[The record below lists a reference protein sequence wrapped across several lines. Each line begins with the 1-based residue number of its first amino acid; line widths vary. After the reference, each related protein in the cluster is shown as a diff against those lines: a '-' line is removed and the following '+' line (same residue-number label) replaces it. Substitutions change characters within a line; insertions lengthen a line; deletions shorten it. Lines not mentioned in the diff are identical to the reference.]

1 MAIILNNF
9 QEGIAPSQVLGI
21 ARMSETDITSFPG
34 AARINYTVPTDTGS
48 SNFTDYAKWIV
59 LDTQNN
65 VLYAMDADGVV
76 YSRASG
82 TWTAVSGNQT
92 STSSKTFTVDTG
104 TEILTL
110 SGSDANITP
119 TGTGV
124 FVTSTSSLPSPLV
137 AGTQYFV
144 INASATTIQ
153 LATSYANAIAG
164 TAINI
169 TTAGSGTHTI
179 TNGGQAGNGLVYWKG
194 YLFAFRNANVDLYG
208 PLGNSPAW
216 INTWAGID
224 NDSLFHPAIWG
235 QDDILYVGAG
245 RYVWSLSENTGTTF
259 TPGTTAVSNSTC
271 TLSTRALD
279 LPQNYRIKC
288 MAELGVNLMLGT
300 WQGATIT
307 DIKVADI
314 FPWDRVS
321 PSFDIP
327 FKLQENGV
335 SQMMNKDNIIYAVAG
350 TSGKLF
356 ASNGSSVRLVAQLPN
371 YITALE
377 GTYLEFFPGAIMAHQ
392 GRVWFGVSCTADPN
406 NVHGNGLWSYDPD
419 TNVLNW
425 ELNFAAGHV
434 MGALF
439 SYNRERYLLGNG
451 KPSAS
456 SYQMRLSTNTSR
468 ATTSI
473 IESQQYRVGT
483 IIEPATFNK
492 LSVELAKPL
501 AADETIDILWREGTT
516 DSFVSIPGTPFST
529 AGEQAFTAPANI
541 KDARNVQIQVQM
553 NGTASATSGPYLME
567 VRLD

>member
-1 MAIILNNF
+1 
-9 QEGIAPSQVLGI
+9 
-21 ARMSETDITSFPG
+21 
-34 AARINYTVPTDTGS
+34 
-48 SNFTDYAKWIV
+48 
-59 LDTQNN
+59 
-65 VLYAMDADGVV
+65 
-76 YSRASG
+76 
-82 TWTAVSGNQT
+82 
-92 STSSKTFTVDTG
+92 
-104 TEILTL
+104 
-110 SGSDANITP
+110 
-119 TGTGV
+119 
-124 FVTSTSSLPSPLV
+124 
-137 AGTQYFV
+137 
-144 INASATTIQ
+144 
-153 LATSYANAIAG
+153 
-164 TAINI
+164 
-169 TTAGSGTHTI
+169 
-179 TNGGQAGNGLVYWKG
+179 
-194 YLFAFRNANVDLYG
+194 
-208 PLGNSPAW
+208 
-216 INTWAGID
+216 
-224 NDSLFHPAIWG
+224 
-235 QDDILYVGAG
+235 
-245 RYVWSLSENTGTTF
+245 
-259 TPGTTAVSNSTC
+259 
-271 TLSTRALD
+271 
-279 LPQNYRIKC
+279 

-327 FKLQENGV
+327 LKLQENGV
-335 SQMMNKDNIIYAVAG
+335 SQMINKDNIIYAVAG

-425 ELNFAAGHV
+425 ELNFAAGHI

-439 SYNRERYLLGNG
+439 SYDRERYLLGNG
-451 KPSAS
+451 KPSTS
-456 SYQMRLSTNTSR
+456 SYQMRLSTSSSR

-516 DSFVSIPGTPFST
+516 DSFVSIPGTPFGT

-541 KDARNVQIQVQM
+541 QNARNVQIQVQM